1 MTDANPKNPV
11 THPGNPSVIVRIPTP
26 IWLIGMIVLAL
37 LIGELLEL
45 PAVLRHRP
53 VGIVVLVAG
62 FLWSAW
68 AFLTFRQHR
77 AEIRPASTEHPAF
90 VTSGPFRWSRNP
102 MYLGSL
108 GVAVGAA
115 LISGTGLMWLVPVV
129 LFLLQNFVIIPFEER
144 SMQRTFGE
152 EYDAYRARV
161 RRWI

>member
-1 MTDANPKNPV
+1 
-11 THPGNPSVIVRIPTP
+11 
-26 IWLIGMIVLAL
+26 
-37 LIGELLEL
+37 

-90 VTSGPFRWSRNP
+90 VTSGPSRWSRNP

-115 LISGTGLMWLVPVV
+115 LISGTGLRWRVPEV
-129 LFLLQNFVIIPFEER
+129 LFRLQSFVISPSEER
-144 SMQRTFGE
+144 SMQRSVGE
-152 EYDAYRARV
+152 EYRAYRARV
-161 RRWI
+161 RRGI